1 MNPCSPRFF
10 ALGSILTSENSTKAS
25 FDYVSY
31 VGLGML
37 ALCFG
42 SAFYFTSLALSG
54 FSVAATGAARIVV
67 AAMFLVPLSLATGHG
82 LPRTVRGWIWSAGF
96 GIVAWVVPF
105 ILLVWAQTRIPTNI
119 LGAFFAAIPLMILF
133 MSWAILKT
141 KVSLRKWFGLVVG
154 SVGLVLLAGPGTLS
168 QIGSNSEYMAQM
180 AVFLATFGFA
190 AGAIIIRLMPSHSA
204 MQATAGAALASG
216 IMAIPILVVELPGA
230 SIGAIPILGVL
241 GVGVFSTGIGQF
253 LRFFLIRRR
262 GPIFIVPNGYL
273 TAIITAILGALFLGE
288 RPTVT
293 AMIAFAVIL
302 VGLVI
307 ASDGSGRMKQV

>member
-1 MNPCSPRFF
+1 M
-10 ALGSILTSENSTKAS
+10 ASEKPTKAS

-31 VGLGML
+31 AGLGML

-82 LPRTVRGWIWSAGF
+82 LPRTFVGWTWSAGF
-96 GIVAWVVPF
+96 GVVAWVLPF

-119 LGAFFAAIPLMILF
+119 LGAFFAGIPLMILF
-133 MSWAILKT
+133 LSWAILKT
-141 KVSLRKWFGLVVG
+141 NISLRKWIGLAVG
-154 SVGLVLLAGPGTLS
+154 SVGLILLAGPGTLS
-168 QIGSNSEYMAQM
+168 QLGSNSEYLAQI
-180 AVFLATFGFA
+180 AVFLATVGFA
-190 AGAIIIRLMPSHSA
+190 AGAIIIRVMPSPSA

-216 IMAIPILVVELPGA
+216 IMALPILIVELPSA
-230 SIGAIPILGVL
+230 SIGLKPILGVL
-241 GVGVFSTGIGQF
+241 GVGVFSTGVGQF

-262 GPIFIVPNGYL
+262 GPVFIVPNGYL
-273 TAIITAILGALFLGE
+273 TAIITAILGAAFLGE
-288 RPTVT
+288 SPTLS
-293 AMIAFAVIL
+293 AMVAFAVIL
-302 VGLVI
+302 GGLAI